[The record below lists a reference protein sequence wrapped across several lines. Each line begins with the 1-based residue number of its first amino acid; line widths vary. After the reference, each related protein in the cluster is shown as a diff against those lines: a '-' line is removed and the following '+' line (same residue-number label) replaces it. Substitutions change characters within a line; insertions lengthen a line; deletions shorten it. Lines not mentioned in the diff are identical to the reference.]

1 MLLLYTKGCIFYMEI
16 IGVIAEYNPFHNGH
30 LYQLEKIKELYEN
43 SLIVLILN
51 GYFLERGIPSIET
64 KEEKTR
70 LALKYG
76 VDIVIELP
84 FVFGSNSSD
93 IFASSSIELLNELG
107 VKTLV
112 FGSESNDVEL
122 LTSIAKY
129 QSTDEFKNS
138 LKDNLKKGL
147 NYPTAMN
154 KAGLRS
160 IKDPNDLLGI
170 SYIKAIL
177 DGKYD
182 IKPVTIKRTNDYL
195 DTKSNDSIIS
205 STNIREKINN
215 NIDISNFIP
224 EGNIATI
231 NNELLFNL
239 IKYKIISDDDLSKY
253 LTVDEGIEYR
263 LKKVIKNVNNL
274 NELVTSIKSKRYTY
288 NRIMRMLIHILV
300 GLTKEDKKELKRNEY
315 IRLLGFTSK
324 GSKYLNSIKKDL
336 KLPLVTKITNIDSK
350 IKDYEFKAAE
360 IYQLIANQNVLE
372 FEYSNKPK
380 RMD

>member
-1 MLLLYTKGCIFYMEI
+1 MEI

>member
-112 FGSESNDVEL
+112 FGSESNNVEL

-160 IKDPNDLLGI
+160 VKDPNDLLGI

-177 DGKYD
+177 DGIYD

-205 STNIREKINN
+205 STNIREKIKN
-215 NIDISNFIP
+215 NIDISNYIP
-224 EGNIATI
+224 EGNIVTI

-263 LKKVIKNVNNL
+263 LKKVIRNVNTL
-274 NELVTSIKSKRYTY
+274 DELVTSIKSKRYTY

-300 GLTKEDKKELKRNEY
+300 GLTKEDKEELKRNEY

-350 IKDYEFKAAE
+350 IKDYEFKAVE
-360 IYQLIANQNVLE
+360 IYQLIANENVLE

>member
-1 MLLLYTKGCIFYMEI
+1 MEI

-30 LYQLEKIKELYEN
+30 LYQIEKIKQIYKD
-43 SLIVLILN
+43 SIIVLVLN

-93 IFASSSIELLNELG
+93 IFASSSLELLNELG
-107 VKTLV
+107 VKKLV
-112 FGSESNDVEL
+112 FGSESNDIEL
-122 LTSIAKY
+122 LKKVAKY
-129 QSTDEFKNS
+129 QSTEEFKNS

-154 KAGLRS
+154 NAGIS
-160 IKDPNDLLGI
+160 CIKEPNDLLGI
-170 SYIKAIL
+170 SYIKAIQES
-177 DGKYD
+177 KYD
-182 IKPVTIKRTNDYL
+182 IEPISIKRTNDYL

-215 NIDISNFIP
+215 NIDISKFIP
-224 EGNIATI
+224 EGNIVTI
-231 NNELLFNL
+231 NKDLLFNL

-263 LKKVIKNVNNL
+263 LKKVINKVNSL
-274 NELVTSIKSKRYTY
+274 EELVSSIKTKRYTY

-300 GLTKEDKKELKRNEY
+300 GLTKEDKENLRRNEY
-315 IRLLGFTSK
+315 IRLLGFTPI

-336 KLPLVTKITNIDSK
+336 TIPLVTKITNVESP

-360 IYQLIANQNVLE
+360 IYSLISNTNVLE
-372 FEYSNKPK
+372 FEYSNKPITIK
-380 RMD
+380 LD